1 MHISAAIILL
11 QVEILQALSADD
23 IQVIVTQTRMKGI
36 AAHVSIADHL
46 GLSSVITRL
55 EQFCQRIC
63 KLTGGI
69 ALLVLYALQGSV
81 LAKLDWG
88 SIKSTTFDMLLHG
101 KFHAQPIGM
110 MLLLSINDENVV
122 NMYQLH
128 GICVDDDTGYDEA
141 ILMPMEMDDS
151 SPNCSQAFD
160 ALKPFLETH
169 SQPSNSLQS
178 PQGVIAAFI
187 MKEPAAYLSWQTS
200 KSFALVLHAMTKNLI
215 PIPTAHGDDAI
226 RAEGVTQ
233 LLQISISAAQHEGQL
248 GVTWLAKPCPLQH
261 VNCKVASALQ
271 ALFSPMVMSCHVTT
285 SRC

>member
-1 MHISAAIILL
+1 VHISAATILL

-69 ALLVLYALQGSV
+69 ALLVLYALQGSA

-88 SIKSTTFDMLLHG
+88 SIKSTTFDILLHG

-110 MLLLSINDENVV
+110 MLLLSINDDNVV
-122 NMYQLH
+122 NTYQLH

-141 ILMPMEMDDS
+141 TLIPMETDDS

-169 SQPSNSLQS
+169 SQPSISLQS
-178 PQGVIAAFI
+178 PQGIIAAFI

-200 KSFALVLHAMTKNLI
+200 KSFGLVLHAMTKNLI
-215 PIPTAHGDDAI
+215 PIPTAHGDDSI

-248 GVTWLAKPCPLQH
+248 SMTWLAKQCPLQH
-261 VNCKVASALQ
+261 VNCNVASALQ
-271 ALFSPMVMSCHVTT
+271 VLFS
-285 SRC
+285 RW